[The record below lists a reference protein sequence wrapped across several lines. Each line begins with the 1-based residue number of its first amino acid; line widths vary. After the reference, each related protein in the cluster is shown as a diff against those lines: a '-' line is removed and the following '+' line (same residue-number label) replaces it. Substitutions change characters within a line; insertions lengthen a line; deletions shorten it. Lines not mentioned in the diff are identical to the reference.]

1 MTIEDLS
8 ENGSQESVFPERE
21 ISSERLSLRSDF
33 DHFNRK
39 PLWQKAEAPGK
50 KAGLI
55 VTADQR
61 QPIYIMRLYA
71 FMLHKASRVNSFI
84 CIQRQRIKDSDY
96 FRYETYLSGE

>member
-8 ENGSQESVFPERE
+8 ENGSQESLFPERE
-21 ISSERLSLRSDF
+21 ISSERLSLKSDF

-61 QPIYIMRLYA
+61 QPIYILILTLCYTK
-71 FMLHKASRVNSFI
+71 L
-84 CIQRQRIKDSDY
+84 Q
-96 FRYETYLSGE
+96 E